1 MQKFPMLLF
10 RYQNRILICAK
21 YNRTVW
27 KKEKN
32 WQVVENLPVLLPH
45 SGLLSFV
52 FSFFCQPLPP
62 FLQLPKSRL
71 PYLFSRSLSY
81 PLVFSIAPYFF
92 SVFLILQASTCS
104 LLPPWQV
111 TSLPHV
117 HATLPL
123 KKLTPRS
130 WKWNAQLTSSVR
142 KKNSGPRVYKNT
154 FTFNV
159 VKRRIFISLI
169 FFK

>member
-1 MQKFPMLLF
+1 MLLF
-10 RYQNRILICAK
+10 LHQNRILICAK

-81 PLVFSIAPYFF
+81 PLVFSAAPYLF
-92 SVFLILQASTCS
+92 SVSPILQASTCS
-104 LLPPWQV
+104 LLSPWQV

-117 HATLPL
+117 HATLNTWNVGPL
-123 KKLTPRS
+123 LLEMKCSADSGCEKKTMATR
-130 WKWNAQLTSSVR
+130 
-142 KKNSGPRVYKNT
+142 GVYNYI
-154 FTFNV
+154 FNP
-159 VKRRIFISLI
+159 FN
-169 FFK
+169 F